1 MQTPAELIHFFRN
14 MKSFIK
20 GGENVDITGE
30 GTEQF
35 PLIISSTG
43 GGGGE
48 SLIKQVKV
56 TVTPEQMLDLVDN
69 PVELIPAQGANTCII
84 MIGGSMFLDFNSV
97 AYDFGSF
104 QNVPILS
111 INGNVVSS
119 LDSNTLN
126 SSVNAVGRMIIS
138 SLVSS
143 TNIGFNNPLL
153 LQAPVSAT
161 QGDSPVTFIIDY
173 IVHDYS

>member
-43 GGGGE
+43 GSGGGG
-48 SLIKQVKV
+48 SLLKQAKV
-56 TVTPEQMLDLVDN
+56 TVTPEQMLDLENN

-84 MIGGSMFLDFNSV
+84 MVSGSMFLDFNSV
-97 AYDFGSF
+97 AYNFDTLSRPRF
-104 QNVPILS
+104 S
-111 INGNVVSS
+111 INGNMV
-119 LDSNTLN
+119 LN
-126 SSVNAVGRMIIS
+126 VPAINSRDNAVTTLANVNLID
-138 SLVSS
+138 V
-143 TNIGFNNPLL
+143 GFNNPLL
-153 LQAPVSAT
+153 LDVFQNAT
-161 QGDSPVTFIIDY
+161 QGDSPVTFTIDY